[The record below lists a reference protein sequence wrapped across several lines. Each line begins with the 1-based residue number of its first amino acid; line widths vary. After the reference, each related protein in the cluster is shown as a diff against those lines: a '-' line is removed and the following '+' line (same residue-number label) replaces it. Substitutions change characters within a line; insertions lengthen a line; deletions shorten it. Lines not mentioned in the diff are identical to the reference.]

1 MTRSHDAAERLQE
14 VLCQLALIPRE
25 GEAMASI
32 DASVSALLT
41 GIDSLY
47 AELDAT
53 TLDRERVEDI
63 FDAMSDVVLV
73 VDREGRITRA
83 NLRAQQLLG
92 YTKDELLQMRLS
104 DIVV

>member
-1 MTRSHDAAERLQE
+1 MTRPNEAANRLQE
-14 VLCQLALIPRE
+14 VLCQLASIPRG

-32 DASVSALLT
+32 DASIQALLT
-41 GIDSLY
+41 GIDELY
-47 AELDAT
+47 AELDTT
-53 TLDRERVEDI
+53 TLDRERVDAI

-92 YTKDELLQMRLS
+92 YSREQLLEMRLS